1 MRRAIPQILVVAM
14 LAMALPALAQ
24 DEVLPDAMA
33 APEAA
38 PRDGGERT
46 PAAPADSGVP
56 LPASRPEEKAAPASG
71 AVASTTLPDH
81 EAECRAELRELGADF
96 LDADAVAEPAGCA
109 IPHPV
114 ELSSLGA
121 GVALEPSALLTCQMA
136 LASARFVRD
145 VVEPEAQR
153 RFDASVATVRQV
165 SAHVCRTRHG
175 AETMSEH
182 ATGNALDWGA
192 VVLDDGTEIEIRAH
206 GVDEAVPRAF
216 LRHVRGRACGPFT
229 TVLGPGTDGAHA
241 DHFHFDLA
249 ERRNGS
255 AYCR

>member
-1 MRRAIPQILVVAM
+1 M
-14 LAMALPALAQ
+14 LATAMPALALAQ
-24 DEVLPDAMA
+24 GDVLPDAMA

-38 PRDGGERT
+38 PRDVREAV
-46 PAAPADSGVP
+46 PAAPAESGVP
-56 LPASRPEEKAAPASG
+56 LPGSRPEDMAAPASE
-71 AVASTTLPDH
+71 AAASTTLPGE
-81 EAECRAELRELGADF
+81 EAECRAELRELGAEF
-96 LDADAVAEPAGCA
+96 LDADPVAEPASCA
-109 IPHPV
+109 ISHPV

-121 GVALEPSALLTCQMA
+121 GVALEPAALLTCRMA

-145 VVEPEAQR
+145 VVEPEARR

-175 AETMSEH
+175 AGAMSEH

-192 VVLDDGTEIEIRAH
+192 IVLDDDTEIEIRAH

-216 LRHVRGRACGPFT
+216 LRHIRGRACGPFT